1 MQGKNYIFYLI
12 NSGISVL
19 AALNITISYALLNI
33 FIPEDNLPLE
43 IGIAKTFGEQ
53 GAYVVNVII
62 DAIIWFII
70 FILIYRIYKR
80 LGSKKFIIFLILSPI
95 VWMIGSYVIAVAIA
109 LMEIFVFH
117 NFTINMFGG
126 SPCSYTGYPIA
137 RSVCQENVLYGFYF
151 LNISFWFLMMF
162 TWEKLIKRIFRAKL

>member
-43 IGIAKTFGEQ
+43 IGIARAFGEQ
-53 GAYVVNVII
+53 VASIVNVIMDI
-62 DAIIWFII
+62 IIWFII

-95 VWMIGSYVIAVAIA
+95 VWMIGTYVIV
-109 LMEIFVFH
+109 LVEIFILNDFK
-117 NFTINMFGG
+117 IDIFGSSCG
-126 SPCSYTGYPIA
+126 GGGYPIG
-137 RSVCQENVLYGFYF
+137 RSTCYENVLYGFYF
-151 LNISFWFLMMF
+151 LNISFWFLMIWF
-162 TWEKLIKRIFRAKL
+162 TWEKLIKRIFRAKP